1 MKKSSLFFTV
11 VFLLVLS
18 FHTKAQT
25 LNSSDYFLGKWSV
38 IVEGTPNGDA
48 KMFVRLEKKDTTLT
62 GSILDSTNK
71 EITKISRIELKDSS
85 VTVYFTAQ
93 GYDVYLVMEKKD
105 DDHVKG
111 NMLDM
116 FTANGERVK
125 EEEEESN

>member
-1 MKKSSLFFTV
+1 MKKLSSIFTTV
-11 VFLLVLS
+11 CLLALS
-18 FHTKAQT
+18 FYTKAQT
-25 LNSSDYFLGKWSV
+25 LNNSDYFLGKWSV
-38 IVEGTPNGDA
+38 VIEGTPNGDA
-48 KMFVRLEKKDTTLT
+48 KMFVKLEKKDTALV

-71 EITKISRIELKDSS
+71 EITKISRIEMKDTS

-125 EEEEESN
+125 DEEKQ